1 MENVKFNDFLN
12 FILNE
17 VVTYT
22 GKASDNVLYYVI
34 IKATNQTFLS
44 LALSFNTVNASNYYD
59 QYGLI
64 SNWQKINNE

>member
-22 GKASDNVLYYVI
+22 GKASDNALYYVI
-34 IKATNQTFLS
+34 MKATNQTFLS
-44 LALSFNTVNASNYYD
+44 LALSFNTVNASNCYD